1 MFSAIKV
8 LIIYNNIKVMK
19 KYLLILTLIIFS
31 FSFSQIKTPQPS
43 PAAEIVQT
51 VGLTEFE
58 VQYSR
63 PSMRGREIFGNLV
76 PYDKIW
82 RTGANENS
90 VISFSTSIK
99 IGDSTVPAGKY
110 SIYTIPGVDSWDF
123 ILYSDA
129 NNWGL
134 PSEWDENKVIV
145 KINEP
150 SFKQAFPVESF
161 QFSMVDLS
169 NNSFTLGIAWDD
181 VYVPITIDV
190 PTREMVEKNI
200 QDVMGKQPKAS
211 DYYAAAVYYRQE
223 NINIEKAVKWIDKA
237 IGMSEEVKFWQL
249 RQQSL
254 IYAANGNIKGAIK
267 VAKKALEAAKIAN
280 NQDYVKMNKDSI
292 EEWSN

>member
-1 MFSAIKV
+1 
-8 LIIYNNIKVMK
+8 MK

-90 VISFSTSIK
+90 GISFSTSIK

-145 KINEP
+145 KINAP

-161 QFSMVDLS
+161 QFFMVDLS

-237 IGMSEEVKFWQL
+237 IEMSDEVKYWQL